1 MKLKK
6 YTDFLVTEALDIEE
20 LKSSLKDDYIEIKK
34 DLIDLIDAS
43 LKESKNDTYNMIDVN
58 NFIND
63 YISGGKESKM
73 IDDLVEDNSIF
84 NFYLKNQSDIDYL
97 LNQSLY
103 MQKPPIEN
111 DVYSLYDFV
120 IDGTKQAILT
130 ILKYFPGATPP

>member
-130 ILKYFPGATPP
+130 ILKYIKKDLK